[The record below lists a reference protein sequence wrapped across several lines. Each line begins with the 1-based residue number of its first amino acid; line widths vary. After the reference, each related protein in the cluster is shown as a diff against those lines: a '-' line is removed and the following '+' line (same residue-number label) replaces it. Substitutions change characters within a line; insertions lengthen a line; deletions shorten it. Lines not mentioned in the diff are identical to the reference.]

1 MTVKMKFIPLKK
13 LLFFWDE
20 LKSTFWFVPALI
32 MTGTIAISF
41 FSVWLDSQISVSRE
55 GIGRYLFIGSID
67 SARSILTTVAGAM
80 IGVAG
85 TVFSITLVA
94 LTLASS
100 QFGPRLIRNFM
111 YERLNQVVLGSY
123 VSTYIYCLLIL
134 NAIMETDQ
142 VIFIPALSVLLA
154 LLAAV
159 ANIILLIVFIH
170 HIAVSIQAD
179 HVISD
184 ISKTLSAN
192 LKILFPDFIG
202 EEPAETESPD
212 VEAAKSSYEFSQT
225 LKSGKSGYLQY
236 IDKNAL
242 INFAREKEILIELKY
257 RPGDYLVENMVIGTV
272 RTNTTLEEED
282 FKRVL
287 SQFIVGRTRTHQQ
300 DVEHTINQM
309 VEIAA
314 RALSPGVNDPYTAIA
329 CIDNLTTSLCYLT
342 SVAFPSKY
350 RLDSDGQL
358 RVIADVLSFEG
369 MLNAAFNQIRQYAKG
384 SPSVVIRLME
394 ALITIDS
401 ITKNPSH
408 KRALKSHAT
417 MVLNMGK
424 AAFDEPNDI
433 EDLKMRSKLLNL
445 S

>member
-1 MTVKMKFIPLKK
+1 MKK
-13 LLFFWDE
+13 LLFFLNE
-20 LKSTFWFVPALI
+20 LKSTFWFVPAMIILV
-32 MTGTIAISF
+32 TVAIAYLSIWIDSRVN
-41 FSVWLDSQISVSRE
+41 FSPE
-55 GIGRYLFIGSID
+55 GFGRYLFTGSAD

-123 VSTYIYCLLIL
+123 ISTYVYCLVVL
-134 NAIMETDQ
+134 NTIKQ
-142 VIFIPALSVLLA
+142 SNQLLFIPSLSVLLA

-159 ANIILLIVFIH
+159 ANIVLLIVFIH

-184 ISKTLSAN
+184 ISESLSKN
-192 LKILFPDFIG
+192 LKTLFPDLLG
-202 EEPAETESPD
+202 EEPATAEEHD
-212 VEAAKSSYEFSQT
+212 EEKVKSSYKFRQT

-236 IDKNAL
+236 IDNDAL
-242 INFAREKEILIELKY
+242 IRIATEKSLMIELLY
-257 RPGDYLVENMVIGTV
+257 RPGEFLVEDVAIGVVYTD
-272 RTNTTLEEED
+272 TLLKGEEIHS
-282 FKRVL
+282 VQ
-287 SQFIVGRTRTHQQ
+287 SQYIIGKTRTHQQ
-300 DVEHTINQM
+300 DAEHTIHQM

-329 CIDNLTTSLCYLT
+329 CIDNLTASMCYLAK
-342 SVAFPSKY
+342 VKFPPKHRFDQEGHL
-350 RLDSDGQL
+350 RL
-358 RVIADVLSFEG
+358 IADVLSFEG
-369 MLNAAFNQIRQYAKG
+369 MLNAAFNQIRQFAKG

-394 ALITIDS
+394 ALATIDQ
-401 ITKNPSH
+401 IARKTSH
-408 KRALKSHAT
+408 KEALRNHAT
-417 MVLNMGK
+417 MVLHM
-424 AAFDEPNDI
+424 AESSFDEPNDI
-433 EDLKMRSKLLNL
+433 RDLKMRSKLLNL

>member
-1 MTVKMKFIPLKK
+1 MKK
-13 LLFFWDE
+13 LLFFWKE
-20 LKSTFWFVPALI
+20 LTSTFWFVPALI
-32 MTGTIAISF
+32 ISGTIAMAF
-41 FSVWLDSQISVSRE
+41 FSIWLDSLITLSEE
-55 GIGRYLFIGSID
+55 GIGRFLFIGSID

-134 NAIMETDQ
+134 NSTGGADQ
-142 VIFIPALSVLLA
+142 MLFIPGLSVLLA
-154 LLAAV
+154 LIAAV
-159 ANIILLIVFIH
+159 TNIILLIVFIH

-179 HVISD
+179 HVVSD
-184 ISKTLSAN
+184 ISLSLASN
-192 LKILFPDFIG
+192 LKTLFPDFNREDQG
-202 EEPAETESPD
+202 DTESFD
-212 VEAAKSSYEFSQT
+212 VETATSAYEFSQPFRS
-225 LKSGKSGYLQY
+225 KESGYLQY
-236 IDKNAL
+236 IDIEAL
-242 INFAREKEILIELKY
+242 IKLAKEKELLIELKH
-257 RPGDYLVENMVIGTV
+257 RPGDYLVEGIELGILY
-272 RTNTTLEEED
+272 TNTAAED
-282 FKRVL
+282 EDIKKAL
-287 SQFIVGRTRTHQQ
+287 SQFIIGRTRTHQQ

-329 CIDNLTTSLCYLT
+329 CIDNLSSSLCYMT
-342 SVAFPSKY
+342 KVKFPSKY
-350 RLDSDGQL
+350 LLDKDGQL

-369 MLNAAFNQIRQYAKG
+369 ILNAAFNQIRQYAKR

-394 ALITIDS
+394 ALTTIDK
-401 ITKNPSH
+401 IAKNPSH
-408 KRALKSHAT
+408 KEALRKHAT
-417 MVLNMGK
+417 MVLHM
-424 AAFDEPNDI
+424 AEASFDEPNDL

>member
-1 MTVKMKFIPLKK
+1 MFNDLKK
-13 LLFFWDE
+13 LIFFWNE
-20 LKSTFWFVPALI
+20 LKSTFWFVPAVI
-32 MTGTIAISF
+32 MTGTIAIAF

-111 YERLNQVVLGSY
+111 YERVNQVVLGSY

-134 NAIMETDQ
+134 NAIRETDQ
-142 VIFIPALSVLLA
+142 ALFIPALSVLLA

-184 ISKTLSAN
+184 ISKILSAN
-192 LKILFPDFIG
+192 LKILFPDVIG
-202 EEPAETESPD
+202 EAPADTESPD

-225 LKSGKSGYLQY
+225 LRSKKSGYLQY
-236 IDKNAL
+236 IDSNAL
-242 INFAREKEILIELKY
+242 INVAREKEILIELKY
-257 RPGDYLVENMVIGTV
+257 RPGDYLVENMDIGTV
-272 RTNTTLEEED
+272 RANTTLEKED
-282 FKRVL
+282 FSRVL
-287 SQFIVGRTRTHQQ
+287 SQFIVGKTRTHQQ
-300 DVEHTINQM
+300 DVEHTIHQM

-329 CIDNLTTSLCYLT
+329 CIDNLTSSMCYLAN
-342 SVAFPSKY
+342 VKFPSKY
-350 RLDSDGQL
+350 RFDQDGHL

-369 MLNAAFNQIRQYAKG
+369 MLNAAFNQIRQFAKE

-394 ALITIDS
+394 ALNTIDK
-401 ITKNPSH
+401 IAKKPSH
-408 KRALKSHAT
+408 KAALKNHAT
-417 MVLNMGK
+417 MVLNM
-424 AAFDEPNDI
+424 AESSFEEPNDVA
-433 EDLKMRSKLLNL
+433 DLKMRSKLLNL

>member
-1 MTVKMKFIPLKK
+1 MNFIPIKK
-13 LLFFWDE
+13 LIFFWNE

-32 MTGTIAISF
+32 ITGTIAIAF
-41 FSVWLDSQISVSRE
+41 FSVWIDSQVSVSRE
-55 GIGRYLFIGSID
+55 GIGRYLFIDNID
-67 SARSILTTVAGAM
+67 SARSILTTVAGTM

-111 YERLNQVVLGSY
+111 YERVNQVVLGSY
-123 VSTYIYCLLIL
+123 VSTYIYCLIVL
-134 NAIMETDQ
+134 NAIRETEQ
-142 VIFIPALSVLLA
+142 LISIPSLSVLLA

-159 ANIILLIVFIH
+159 ANIILLIIFIH

-184 ISKTLSAN
+184 ISESLSRH
-192 LKILFPDFIG
+192 LKILFPDLMG
-202 EEPAETESPD
+202 EEVGENQAVKEEKI
-212 VEAAKSSYEFSQT
+212 KSSYKRSRPVR
-225 LKSGKSGYLQY
+225 SNKSGYLQY
-236 IDKNAL
+236 IDISAL
-242 INFAREKEILIELKY
+242 VNFAKEKELLIEIAH
-257 RPGDYLVENMVIGTV
+257 RPGDYFVENIDIGIV
-272 RTNTTLEEED
+272 YSSDDLEVTD
-282 FKRVL
+282 FKKML
-287 SQFIVGRTRTHQQ
+287 THFIVGKTRTNQQ
-300 DVEHTINQM
+300 DAEHTIHQM

-329 CIDNLTTSLCYLT
+329 CIDNLTSSMCYLAT
-342 SVAFPSKY
+342 VKFPSKY
-350 RLDSDGQL
+350 RLDSDGQV

-369 MLNAAFNQIRQYAKG
+369 MLNAAFNQIRQFAKS

-394 ALITIDS
+394 ALITIDK
-401 ITKNPSH
+401 IAKNPSH
-408 KRALKSHAT
+408 KEALRKHGT
-417 MVLNMGK
+417 MVLNMAE

-433 EDLKMRSKLLNL
+433 KDLKMRSKLLNL

>member
-1 MTVKMKFIPLKK
+1 MRK

-20 LKSTFWFVPALI
+20 LKSTFWFVPVLI
-32 MTGTIAISF
+32 MTGTIAIAF
-41 FSVWLDSQISVSRE
+41 FSVWLDSQISLSRE
-55 GIGRYLFIGSID
+55 GVGRYLFIGSID
-67 SARSILTTVAGAM
+67 SARSILATVSGAM

-134 NAIMETDQ
+134 NSIKETDN
-142 VIFIPALSVLLA
+142 VLFIPSISILLA

-159 ANIILLIVFIH
+159 ANIVLLIIFIH
-170 HIAVSIQAD
+170 HIAISIQAD

-184 ISKTLSAN
+184 ISNSLSTS
-192 LKILFPDFIG
+192 LKLLFPEFIG
-202 EEPAETESPD
+202 EESEETKSPD
-212 VEAAKSSYEFSQT
+212 VKTAKSFYEFNHPIRS
-225 LKSGKSGYLQY
+225 KKSGYLQY
-236 IDKNAL
+236 IDSEAL
-242 INFAREKEILIELKY
+242 IKFAKENELLIELNY
-257 RPGDYLVENMVIGTV
+257 RPGDYLVENMDIGVLHTNSTV
-272 RTNTTLEEED
+272 EEED
-282 FKRVL
+282 IKKVL
-287 SQFIVGRTRTHQQ
+287 SQFIIGNTRTHQQ

-314 RALSPGVNDPYTAIA
+314 RALSTGVNDPYTAIA
-329 CIDNLTTSLCYLT
+329 CIDNLSSSLCYMT
-342 SVAFPSKY
+342 KVKFPSKY
-350 RLDSDGQL
+350 RLDNDGQL

-369 MLNAAFNQIRQYAKG
+369 MLDAAYNQIRQFAKR

-394 ALITIDS
+394 ALTTIDK
-401 ITKNPSH
+401 IAKNPSH
-408 KRALKSHAT
+408 KEALRKHAT
-417 MVLNMGK
+417 MVLNM
-424 AAFDEPNDI
+424 AESAFDEPNDV